1 MRVKLRLAAVS
12 NMRTSP
18 HIGMMTLVDDIECRA
33 LVITCDNNVR
43 EQLSVRLDRGPSF
56 SKKWLPEVMWRVL
69 RDMGA
74 DQFEI
79 QINGLMAGE
88 YLTDLVCTA
97 TGQRLGEYLTDLVCT
112 ATGQR
117 FPIRASDAILLAY
130 VANLPVYADKTL
142 MDRQSSPWK
151 PNALSVAMPVNV
163 IDGKVLRSLLD
174 DAVRA
179 ENYELASKIRDELKS
194 REKSERDDMIEP
206 EI

>member
-97 TGQRLGEYLTDLVCT
+97 TGQI
-112 ATGQR
+112 

-130 VANLPVYADKTL
+130 VANLPVYADRTL
-142 MDRQSSPWK
+142 MDRQASPWK

>member
-56 SKKWLPEVMWRVL
+56 SRKWLPEVMWRVL

-79 QINGLMAGE
+79 QINGLMA
-88 YLTDLVCTA
+88 
-97 TGQRLGEYLTDLVCT
+97 GEYLTDLVCT

-151 PNALSVAMPVNV
+151 PNALSVTMPVNV

-194 REKSERDDMIEP
+194 REKGERDDMIEP

>member
-56 SKKWLPEVMWRVL
+56 SRKWLPEVMWRVL

-74 DQFEI
+74 PQIEI

-88 YLTDLVCTA
+88 YPTGLVCTA
-97 TGQRLGEYLTDLVCT
+97 TWQRIPLT
-112 ATGQR
+112 ARG
-117 FPIRASDAILLAY
+117 AIFLAY

-194 REKSERDDMIEP
+194 REKGERDDMIEP

>member
-1 MRVKLRLAAVS
+1 MNVKLRLAAVS

-18 HIGMMTLVDDIECRA
+18 HIGMMTLVDDLESRA

-69 RDMGA
+69 RDMGV

-97 TGQRLGEYLTDLVCT
+97 TGQRY
-112 ATGQR
+112 
-117 FPIRASDAILLAY
+117 PIRASDAVLLAY
-130 VANLPVYADKTL
+130 VANLPVYADKML
-142 MDRQSSPWK
+142 MDRQASPWK

-163 IDGKVLRSLLD
+163 IDVKVLRSLLD

-194 REKSERDDMIEP
+194 REKEGKDKAAP